1 MRLRP
6 FLLYHYPTSSVRLT
20 FLHWRC
26 RLFSSPK
33 CERIFTELYAMT
45 LHKLLMSSH
54 ARGILC
60 VNPWQLQILRITW
73 HCWQECSGVFCDISI
88 PVSCPVCLPDYVLCC
103 LDSVA
108 VVESFPPADGPPA
121 THTLNE
127 VRTWFLTI
135 SQLADASVCYGL
147 ISLPS
152 AGWLS
157 FLILLE
163 LSHLTTFMYFIML
176 I

>member
-1 MRLRP
+1 MSVK
-6 FLLYHYPTSSVRLT
+6 FLPNHMP
-20 FLHWRC
+20 
-26 RLFSSPK
+26 
-33 CERIFTELYAMT
+33 
-45 LHKLLMSSH
+45 
-54 ARGILC
+54 
-60 VNPWQLQILRITW
+60 W
-73 HCWQECSGVFCDISI
+73 HCTSCLWAAMLKESHVITHDSSRFYLLHGIYWEECSGVFCDISI
-88 PVSCPVCLPDYVLCC
+88 PVSCPVCLPDYMLCC

-152 AGWLS
+152 SGWLC

-163 LSHLTTFMYFIML
+163 LPHLTTFIYFIML